1 MSDRISWNS
10 FRGTATSGIWNMTK
24 RPRLTEVV
32 HAAVAVG
39 LPLVAERQVSGAPCE
54 NVGDEVAFVQ
64 PLLCRFHFASLYGGT
79 GSSNPVRSTPEEV
92 LRRRWRL
99 VD

>member
-1 MSDRISWNS
+1 LTPSPISV
-10 FRGTATSGIWNMTK
+10 AK
-24 RPRLTEVV
+24 RFACPTTRP
-32 HAAVAVG
+32 VA
-39 LPLVAERQVSGAPCE
+39 SC
-54 NVGDEVAFVQ
+54 
-64 PLLCRFHFASLYGGT
+64 FHFASLYGGT